1 MTTVHTL
8 FGLLLI
14 LIVVF
19 LALWQSL
26 MWRTRI
32 PLRRVRGM
40 LLGLLDLQVLL
51 GVITFIT
58 HAKYGWFLLHPVIM
72 ISAVVIAHIYTK
84 ENRPVRLQRMAYIG
98 LAVMLVAGALAGGA

>member
-1 MTTVHTL
+1 MTAVHTL

-14 LIVVF
+14 VIFVF

-26 MWRTRI
+26 MWKTRI

-40 LLGLLDLQVLL
+40 LIGLLDLQLLL

-58 HAKYGWFLLHPVIM
+58 NAKYGWFLIHPIIM
-72 ISAVVIAHIYTK
+72 ISAVVMAHIYTK
-84 ENRPVRLQRMAYIG
+84 ENRPARVQRFAYVG
-98 LAVMLVAGALAGGA
+98 LAVMLVAGALAGRA